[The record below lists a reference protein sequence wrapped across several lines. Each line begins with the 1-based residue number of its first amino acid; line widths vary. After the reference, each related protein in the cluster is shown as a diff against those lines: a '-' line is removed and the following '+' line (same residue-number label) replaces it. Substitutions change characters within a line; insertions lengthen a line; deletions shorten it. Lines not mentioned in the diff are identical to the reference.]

1 MENTSE
7 ECEKMK
13 FMRKKFREL
22 LASDEPLIAPCAY
35 DALSAKMIESAGFR
49 LAGTTGYGMHGTI
62 LGVPDNGM
70 LAFNEMV
77 DACGKMADAVNIP
90 LLADAEGGYG
100 NAINVIRSVRD
111 FEKAGMAGL
120 FIEDQVLPP
129 NCPFIHEPRVIS
141 VDEMIGKIKAAVMAR
156 CDKDFAIIART
167 DAKFDEAVDRA
178 AAYIEAGADMIK
190 IFPKNRRELE
200 LLPGKVGAP
209 LHFGVIPGQ
218 ESTRGL
224 TAMDIIGMG
233 YKIVTYPM
241 TSLFAGVK
249 ASMDALRA
257 LRKYGTEENP
267 ETDMISFEDYVKLVG
282 GDQFKEWENKY
293 LRGE

>member
-1 MENTSE
+1 MN
-7 ECEKMK
+7 
-13 FMRKKFREL
+13 FVRKKFREL
-22 LASDEPLIAPCAY
+22 LAGNEPLIAPCAY
-35 DALSAKMIESAGFR
+35 DALSARMIEAAGFK

-62 LGVPDNGM
+62 LGCPDNGM

-77 DACGKMADAVNIP
+77 EACGKMADAVTIP

-129 NCPFIHEPRVIS
+129 NCPFIHEPRVIP
-141 VDEMIGKIKAAVMAR
+141 VEEMVGKIQAAVMAR
-156 CDKDFAIIART
+156 CDKNFAIIART
-167 DAKFDEAVDRA
+167 DAKFDEAIERA
-178 AAYIEAGADMIK
+178 AAYKEAGADMIK
-190 IFPKNRRELE
+190 IFPKTRFELE
-200 LLPGKVGAP
+200 ELPKKVDAP

-218 ESTRGL
+218 ETTKGL
-224 TAMDIIGMG
+224 SAHDIIGMG

-249 ASMDALRA
+249 ASLKALRA
-257 LRKYGTEENP
+257 LKEYGTEENP
-267 ETDMISFEDYVKLVG
+267 ECELIAFEDYVKLVG
-282 GDQFKEWENKY
+282 GEQYKEWEKRF